1 MLLLRWLGLILV
13 LVALTPAPRAVADNI
28 FDEATLG
35 DFSTD
40 GLNPTSLGFTPGSN
54 EIFGTTGRPTTAIDR
69 DYITFT
75 VPTGYVWSAVIEL
88 PGTQSGGSLSFF
100 GVQAGPQVTVDPNGF
115 SAAGLLGW
123 THYSPADANTDLLPA
138 IGTGGLGST
147 GFVPPLPAG
156 EYSVWIQ
163 DFNSGT
169 VSYGFD
175 IQITAA
181 PEPGSAALALAGVL
195 VALGIHNQRRR
206 SRRTIAR

>member
-1 MLLLRWLGLILV
+1 MRLILV
-13 LVALTPAPRAVADNI
+13 LVALAAAAPAWAATVFN
-28 FDEATLG
+28 EATVG

-40 GLNPTSLGFTPGSN
+40 GLHPTSLDFQPGSN
-54 EIFGTTGRPTTAIDR
+54 QIFGTTGRPTTVIDR

-75 VPTGYVWSAVIEL
+75 VPVGFVWSAVIEL

-123 THYSPADANTDLLPA
+123 THYDPSLVNTNLLPA
-138 IGTGGLGST
+138 IGTGGLGSD
-147 GFVPPLPAG
+147 GFTPPLPAG
-156 EYSVWIQ
+156 TYSLWIQ

-175 IQITAA
+175 IQITV
-181 PEPGSAALALAGVL
+181 PEPGSAALGVA
-195 VALGIHNQRRR
+195 ALGILFGIHNLRRR
-206 SRRTIAR
+206 SRRTIRR